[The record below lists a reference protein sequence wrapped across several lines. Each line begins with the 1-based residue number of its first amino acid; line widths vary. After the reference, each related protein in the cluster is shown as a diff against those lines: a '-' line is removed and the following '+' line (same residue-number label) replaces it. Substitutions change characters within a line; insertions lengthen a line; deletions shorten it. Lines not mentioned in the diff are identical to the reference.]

1 MKKFIVVLIGMLM
14 AAGAAFAAVNVESN
28 GVKLG
33 PAQDIN
39 FTGGTVTGNGPVKT
53 VSLSSV
59 PGDFTATGNV
69 SGANVI
75 ADGALYAG
83 VVFADPCTA
92 YGVGYVFFNNS
103 GEPCYCKPDKSDV
116 KMFDGSTGCF

>member
-1 MKKFIVVLIGMLM
+1 MKKFIAVFIGFVMATGVV
-14 AAGAAFAAVNVESN
+14 FASVNVESD
-28 GVKLG
+28 GTKLG

-59 PGDFTATGNV
+59 PSDFTVGG
-69 SGANVI
+69 SVI
-75 ADGALYAG
+75 ADEALYAG